1 MNAIA
6 VPSSSKATKPSRDV
20 ILEKAEAYAHAV
32 YAIARKLPK
41 DELFGITSQLKR
53 ASLSVP
59 LNIVEG
65 HARQSAKSRAQFLKI
80 AYGSLKES
88 QFIIK
93 FCVDEKILGRDDCAS
108 VYASGEQLA
117 KLIWKKTQT
126 IDAASNTPR
135 GSK

>member
-1 MNAIA
+1 MNASA
-6 VPSSSKATKPSRDV
+6 GPYSSKESKPARDV

-32 YAIARKLPK
+32 YAMARKLPK

-59 LNIVEG
+59 LNLVEG
-65 HARQSAKSRAQFLKI
+65 HARQSAKSRSQFLKI
-80 AYGSLKES
+80 SYGSLKES

-93 FCVDEKILGRDDCAS
+93 FCVDEKLLTRDDCAP
-108 VYASGEQLA
+108 VYKLGEQLA
-117 KLIWKKTQT
+117 KLVWKKTQT
-126 IDAASNTPR
+126 IESSAIRTK

>member
-6 VPSSSKATKPSRDV
+6 EPSSSKENKPSRDV

-32 YAIARKLPK
+32 YRIARKLPK
-41 DELFGITSQLKR
+41 DEVFGITSQLKR
-53 ASLSVP
+53 ASLSIP

-80 AYGSLKES
+80 AFGSLKES

-93 FCVDEKILGRDDCAS
+93 FSVDEKLLNRDDCAPIYH
-108 VYASGEQLA
+108 VGEQLA

-126 IDAASNTPR
+126 IESASNTSR
-135 GSK
+135 GSR